1 MTIGE
6 ISPKME
12 GRSDMPSICQFGGI
26 RIVMFLR
33 GKDHN
38 PPHIH
43 AFYQDFDASFEI
55 STGELLSG
63 TFPAKSK
70 AQVKKFILQ
79 YQKELEEMWETGQ
92 YEKLPPIV

>member
-1 MTIGE
+1 
-6 ISPKME
+6 
-12 GRSDMPSICQFGGI
+12 MPTICQFGGI

-79 YQKELEEMWETGQ
+79 YQKELEGRISYCMATHTHL
-92 YEKLPPIV
+92 KVVSAI